1 MLTPGQRKIVK
12 HIPNT
17 ITGARFILTIAFL
30 AMILYSPK
38 VTLFTL
44 WMDWAFVLFVLTGIT
59 DIIDGKLARL
69 FQVTSKFGRI
79 MDPLA
84 DKVLVCGSFICFALV
99 GMPTLFPDSLG
110 EVGNHILRWSAAAI
124 IIARETLVTIVRQRA
139 ESKGIQFAANAWGK
153 LKMFIQIFGIGTVV
167 IQVAHVPVARWGMWV
182 TLGVYAVM
190 IFATVMSGVQYF
202 TRKEAVDAGMGI
214 SLEQDHK

>member
-1 MLTPGQRKIVK
+1 MLTPAQRKVVK

-17 ITGARFILTIAFL
+17 ITGARFLLTIAFL
-30 AMILYSPK
+30 AMILYSSK
-38 VTLFTL
+38 VERFIL

-59 DIIDGKLARL
+59 DIVDGKLARM
-69 FQVTSKFGRI
+69 FEVTSKFGRI

-99 GMPTLFPDSLG
+99 GMPEIFPDTIG
-110 EVGNHILRWSAAAI
+110 PVGNHVLRWSAAGI

-167 IQVAHVPVARWGMWV
+167 IKVAHVPTARWGMWF
-182 TLGVYAVM
+182 TLAVYIVM
-190 IFATVMSGVQYF
+190 IFATVMSGLQYF
-202 TRKEAVDAGMGI
+202 TRKEALAAGMGI
-214 SLEQDHK
+214 SK